1 MYGVY
6 YLLGGLM
13 IGSIFI
19 KLAFGGAVLSLI
31 SYYLS
36 FQYKEFKYIKFARTS
51 YHISVFGIMIASAVL
66 MYLILTHQFQYTY
79 VWSYSSVE
87 LPTGLL
93 AASFWAGQEGSF
105 LLWAL
110 FASLIGVFLL
120 QYSSNKGYESQLMFV
135 YTMILTALLL
145 MLIVKDPFKL
155 VWQSFPGQVDPG
167 FQPANGRGLNPL
179 LQNYW
184 MVIHPPILFIGFAA
198 MGATYAFAVAAL
210 LKKDY
215 THWVKPATP
224 WFAFGALAL
233 GTGIMLGGYWAY
245 ETLGWGGY
253 WAWDPVENSSLVPW
267 LVGLAALHTMLAQ
280 RRSGAFVRT
289 NLTLGILTFVLVLYS
304 TFLTRSGVLGATSVH
319 SFVEPGWI
327 AYILL
332 LSFIIY
338 FAGFGFGLLFSRMR
352 EMPHV
357 PIQYKYISREFA
369 LFLGSASLVFV
380 ALFTIVGT
388 SSPIIT
394 NLVKG
399 QVSAVDI
406 SFYEKTTTPFGIAIV
421 LLAGLGQVL
430 WWKQSNIKALL
441 RSMLLAIV
449 IASIGTGI
457 MMTLGISSI
466 QMILLTWGAWFVLVI
481 NLQIAIRVG
490 RGNPRYIGGA
500 IAHIGI
506 GLLFLGFITTAKYD
520 KQQTIQLVQ
529 GQPVQALG
537 YTLTYNG
544 YTPAGHERW
553 AFNVTAERNGRTMH
567 LAPVMYQSDFNNSL
581 IRNPDIVNRL
591 TFDFYLAPLGLDTK
605 EVEGSV
611 GSLHNLKRGE
621 QKEIDGYSVTFT
633 GFDFD
638 TDAHM
643 GMMTGTDEMRIG
655 VVLNIGKDGKTER
668 VVPEVVN
675 RNSEMDFRSALTS
688 DNKIRFNVISI
699 RPDQA
704 NPENSSVQIEAVSG
718 GATLTTGGPTN
729 TQDVLIVEASIKPFI
744 NLIWL
749 GTLIGMAGLVITI
762 IRRSREARPKE
773 QDSWS

>member
-1 MYGVY
+1 
-6 YLLGGLM
+6 M
-13 IGSIFI
+13 IGSII
-19 KLAFGGAVLSLI
+19 IYIAFGGALLSLI
-31 SYYLS
+31 MYYLS
-36 FQYKEFKYIKFARTS
+36 FSKREFKYIRIARTS
-51 YHISVFGIMIASAVL
+51 YHLSVIGTMVASAIL
-66 MYLILTHQFQYTY
+66 MYLIVTHQFQYTY
-79 VWSYSSVE
+79 VWSYSSME
-87 LPTGLL
+87 LPMGLL

-110 FASLIGVFLL
+110 FAALIGVFLL
-120 QYSSNKGYESQLMFV
+120 QYSSNKGYEGQLMFV
-135 YTMILTALLL
+135 YTMILAALLL
-145 MLIVKDPFKL
+145 MLVVKDPFKL

-184 MVIHPPILFIGFAA
+184 MVIHPPILFIGFAS
-198 MGATYAFAVAAL
+198 MGVTYAFAVAAL

-215 THWVKPATP
+215 THWVKAATP
-224 WFAFGALAL
+224 WFAFGVLAL

-319 SFVEPGWI
+319 SFVEPGWM

-338 FAGFGFGLLFSRMR
+338 FTGFGFGLLFTRMR
-352 EMPHV
+352 EMPTV
-357 PIQYKYISREFA
+357 PIEYNYISREFA

-406 SFYEKTTTPFGIAIV
+406 SFYQKTTTPFGIAIA
-421 LLAGLGQVL
+421 LLAGLGQIL
-430 WWKQSNIKALL
+430 WWKQSKIKNLI
-441 RSMLLAIV
+441 RSMLLAII
-449 IASIGTGI
+449 IATIGTGV
-457 MMTLGISSI
+457 MMSFGISSL

-481 NLQIAIRVG
+481 NLQIVIRVG
-490 RGNPRYIGGA
+490 RGNPRFVGGA
-500 IAHIGI
+500 VAHIGV

-529 GQPVQALG
+529 GQPVDALG

-553 AFNVTAERNGRTMH
+553 AFNVTAERNGRTIN

-605 EVEGSV
+605 EVEGSI
-611 GSLHNLKRGE
+611 GSLHELWRGQ
-621 QKEIDGYSVTFT
+621 QKDIEGYTVTFT

-638 TDAHM
+638 TDTHM
-643 GMMTGTDEMRIG
+643 GMMAGSDEMKIG
-655 VVLNIGKDGKTER
+655 VVLTVVKEGASER
-668 VVPEVVN
+668 VIPEVIN
-675 RNSEMDFRSALTS
+675 RRSEMDFRPALTS
-688 DNKIRFNVISI
+688 DGKLRFNVISI

-704 NPENSSVQIEAVSG
+704 NPENSSVQIEVVSG
-718 GATLTTGGPTN
+718 GATLTSGGPTT

-744 NLIWL
+744 NLVWL

-762 IRRSREARPKE
+762 VRRSKEARPKE
-773 QDSWS
+773 QENWY